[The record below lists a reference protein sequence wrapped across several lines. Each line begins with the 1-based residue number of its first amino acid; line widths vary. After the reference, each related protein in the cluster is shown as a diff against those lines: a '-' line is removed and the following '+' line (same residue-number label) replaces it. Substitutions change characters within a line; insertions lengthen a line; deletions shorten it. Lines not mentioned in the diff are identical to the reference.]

1 MYKLSPKNI
10 SGEQT
15 NVIRTIDGACI
26 PFDQAN
32 QDAVEFCKWL
42 KNGGIPEAEDGGTTP
57 TQEEI
62 NAIITKLS

>member
-1 MYKLSPKNI
+1 MYKLP
-10 SGEQT
+10 QT
-15 NVIRTIDGACI
+15 SHEIATSVIRLSDNAAI
-26 PFDQAN
+26 PFDPDN
-32 QDAVEFCKWL
+32 TDAIEFCKWL